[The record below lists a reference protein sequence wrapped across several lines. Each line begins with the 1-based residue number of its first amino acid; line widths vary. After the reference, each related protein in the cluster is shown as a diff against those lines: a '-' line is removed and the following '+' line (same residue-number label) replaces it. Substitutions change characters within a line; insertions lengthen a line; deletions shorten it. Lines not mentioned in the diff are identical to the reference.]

1 MGKATKA
8 LHLARAMKTHATG
21 INLDPDLTTSA
32 AQGRNVIINGD
43 MQVAQYLDFNSNV
56 KTGLG
61 ATSGIHTVD
70 RMFTTSVNSAGR
82 YSMSQDSDCPNGF
95 LYSLKYA
102 CTTADTSIAA
112 NEAVLLK
119 HRIEGDHFQRF
130 KWGTTEAQP
139 SVFSFYVKGNAAATY
154 TWEFSVGDYAIHKRF
169 NVTTDWTRVVFSI
182 PARFA
187 GIVEQ
192 GSGKGGEWNIWL
204 HAGSD
209 YTSGTQVQD
218 QWHTGYNTNQR
229 VNSSDT
235 SFYDSTSRTFLITGI
250 QWEIGSRVTP
260 FEHLSYSQQLI
271 RCLRYYYR
279 YRKTEIWGTFITPI
293 RTYSGTQG
301 DGTIYFPVPMRA
313 APTLSIDQTVN
324 GTNFA
329 YAITSISLIGADNQH
344 FQSGMIAVS
353 GSASGF
359 VTAGTAALQTNGSNG
374 ALDCSFNFN
383 AEL

>member
-8 LHLARAMKTHATG
+8 LHLARAMKAHATG

-43 MQVAQYLDFNSNV
+43 MQVAQYRDYNTNI

-61 ATSGIHTVD
+61 ATSGIHVVD

-119 HRIEGDHFQRF
+119 YRIEGDHFQRF

-154 TWEFSVGDYAIHKRF
+154 TWEFAVGDYAIHKRF

-209 YTSGTQVQD
+209 YTGGTQVQD

-229 VNSSDT
+229 ANSSDT

-250 QWEIGSRVTP
+250 QWEIGTNVTP
-260 FEHLSYSQQLI
+260 FEHKKLSDSLLE
-271 RCLRYYYR
+271 CYR
-279 YRKTEIWGTFITPI
+279 YFYKITRTDAYGEYMLI
-293 RTYSGTQG
+293 RTYSTTQG
-301 DGTIYFPVPMRA
+301 TGVMTLPVSMRTQ
-313 APTLSIDQTVN
+313 PTFTSSTVN
-324 GTNFA
+324 TSNFSYGMTSLGFPGTDHTHRLATHNVVGAF
-329 YAITSISLIGADNQH
+329 TSGGA
-344 FQSGMIAVS
+344 AVIQK
-353 GSASGF
+353 ANNTDPIF
-359 VTAGTAALQTNGSNG
+359 MQYY
-374 ALDCSFNFN
+374 
-383 AEL
+383 AELT